1 MAASSSSITID
12 IEKHIASR
20 ESMRVS
26 NTVELQPMEPV
37 RYESASK
44 FVAPRN
50 YNDQEE
56 VEKTLVNIGVKK
68 SKTPVLK
75 LLYLGLLAGFFVGI
89 AGIASLAVAGG
100 FSKDLRAAHPAIAK
114 LMVGFIFPMGIEFI
128 VVFGGELFTGNNM
141 VLLVAFL
148 AKKVDAKHLLENW
161 ILVLLSNFF
170 GACLTA
176 YLFGYLTNYFT
187 DEPFNSYVTGIAVSK
202 TSQNFGVVLLR
213 AIPCNVLVCMSILFG
228 LSARDMTGK
237 LLGLWLPIF
246 GFAIAGFEHC
256 IANCFFIP
264 LGMMYG
270 ANVSVGD
277 FLVKNLIPVVIGNVI
292 GGGLLI
298 GGSEYY
304 LYKWENR
311 IPIHHPAPILPKVK
325 LPVHSEQ
332 ESSEK

>member
-1 MAASSSSITID
+1 MAASSSTID
-12 IEKHIASR
+12 IPKHLASR
-20 ESMRVS
+20 ESLMV
-26 NTVELQPMEPV
+26 NNAVELQPMEPS

-44 FVAPRN
+44 FVPPRD
-50 YNDQEE
+50 YNDQSE

-68 SKTPVLK
+68 SKTPILK
-75 LLYLGLLAGFFVGI
+75 LCYLGVLAGFFIGI

-114 LMVGFIFPMGIEFI
+114 LMIGFIFPMGIEFI
-128 VVFGGELFTGNNM
+128 VIFGGELFTGNNM
-141 VLLVAFL
+141 VLLVACL
-148 AKKVDAKHLLENW
+148 AKKVDVKHLLENW
-161 ILVLLSNFF
+161 VLVLITNFC

-187 DEPFNSYVTGIAVSK
+187 DEPFNSYVTGLAVSK

-256 IANCFFIP
+256 VANCFFIP

-277 FLVKNLIPVVIGNVI
+277 FVVKNLIPVVIGNVI

-311 IPIHHPAPILPKVK
+311 IPIHHPAPILLTVD
-325 LPVHSEQ
+325 LPVHKQQ
-332 ESSEK
+332 ETSEK